1 MTKRER
7 ESLADES
14 QREAEQTALRNV
26 RALLDDVK
34 EHEEKQR
41 KLRRRVLI
49 ATPIAVVLL
58 LFGGPYFYF
67 FAKGKNQPTRG
78 APRATALIPPKK
90 VTNMEDYVEE
100 VKRGVRAE
108 FGYSSMAAG
117 AVVDLSLS
125 KSGTIVGLKIAKS
138 SGMSRVDEAIL
149 EAIRRAE
156 PFPILVASGA
166 QPTQLRLT
174 FSMEGM
180 SPRIGVERIA
190 AEAQQ

>member
-1 MTKRER
+1 MTERER

-14 QREAEQTALRNV
+14 QREAEQTALRKV
-26 RALLDDVK
+26 RGLLDDVK

-58 LFGGPYFYF
+58 VFLGPYFYS
-67 FAKGKNQPTRG
+67 AARRSQG
-78 APRATALIPPKK
+78 APKTPALMPPKK
-90 VTNMEDYVEE
+90 FANLEEYVEA
-100 VKRGVRAE
+100 VKRGVKAE
-108 FGYSSMAAG
+108 FLGYSVRAAE

-138 SGMSRVDEAIL
+138 SGMPREDEAVL

-156 PFPILVASGA
+156 PFPTLVASGA

-180 SPRIGVERIA
+180 SLRIGVERIA